1 MQTAC
6 PRHAQTRPRR
16 SMMLVARLVAV
27 ALASSLVMLAC
38 THPGTTPHTLAT
50 ASPSQLTLSIEIDN
64 EYIPPLGSP
73 PSKQVTLVIK
83 LQDAKGPVILSH
95 GQSFVCEGAIWDSQS
110 YPPLIVRH
118 QPPGGAYSC
127 VYTDERG
134 QSTQI
139 TIPVPPGTWKILN
152 PAAGAQVPI
161 PLKTGNLTVTY
172 EFPRLPSYATTR
184 VSVNA
189 VGYANYPN
197 SFSDAGQNP
206 ATGQITV
213 PLVSSGTPPAYTQ
226 FEPGEGY
233 LTLNGD
239 ISLTLPAS
247 GFHSVQIQYSDSTMN
262 YITWTW
268 APGTWT

>member
-1 MQTAC
+1 MQTSC
-6 PRHAQTRPRR
+6 PRHAQTRPRP
-16 SMMLVARLVAV
+16 SVMLVARLVAV
-27 ALASSLVMLAC
+27 VLASWLVMLAC

-64 EYIPPLGSP
+64 EYVPPLGSP
-73 PSKQVTLVIK
+73 PSKQITLNIK
-83 LQDAKGPVILSH
+83 LRDATGPVILSH
-95 GQSFVCEGAIWDSQS
+95 SQSFVCDGASWDSQS
-110 YPPLIVRH
+110 ATPLIVRH
-118 QPPGGAYSC
+118 QPPGGAYTC

-134 QSTQI
+134 QPTQL

-152 PAAGAQVPI
+152 PAAGAQTPI

-172 EFPRLPSYATTR
+172 EFPRLPPYATAA

-189 VGYANYPN
+189 VGYANYPD

-226 FEPGEGY
+226 FVPGEGY
-233 LTLNGD
+233 LTLNGH
-239 ISLTLPAS
+239 ILLTPPAS
-247 GFHSVQIQYSDSTMN
+247 GFHSVQIRYYDSTMN

-268 APGTWT
+268 AQGVP